1 MTNAQVRKL
10 REAFRLLY
18 AALDADQ
25 ASSAHQET
33 LDRMRFDLERQHRI
47 ELYLEDLHDDLDPP
61 DDEDEIPPFDAALAA
76 WLDQNDYTILDW
88 YEGWSDAGGGL
99 RDRASEV
106 LGCKFDDRGRRI

>member
-1 MTNAQVRKL
+1 MTNAQVRRL

-25 ASSAHQET
+25 ASSVHQET
-33 LDRMRFDLERQHRI
+33 LDRMRFDLERKHKI

-61 DDEDEIPPFDAALAA
+61 ADENEIPPLNAELAA

-88 YEGWSDAGGGL
+88 YDSDL
-99 RDRASEV
+99 VRKQSETA
-106 LGCKFDDRGRRI
+106 LGVKFDDRGRLAIEP

>member
-18 AALDADQ
+18 SVVLDDRG
-25 ASSAHQET
+25 QEE
-33 LDRMRFDLERQHRI
+33 LDRLRFDLERKHKI

-61 DDEDEIPPFDAALAA
+61 DNENEIPPFDAGLAA

-88 YEGWSDAGGGL
+88 YEGWSDEGGGL
-99 RDRASEV
+99 RERAAAA
-106 LGCKFDDRGRRI
+106 LGCKFDDFGRRI

>member
-18 AALDADQ
+18 AAINDDRG
-25 ASSAHQET
+25 QED
-33 LDRMRFDLERQHRI
+33 LDRLRFNLERKHKI

-61 DDEDEIPPFDAALAA
+61 GDENEIPPFDAKLAA

-88 YEGWSDAGGGL
+88 YESDL
-99 RDRASEV
+99 VRKQSETT
-106 LGCKFDDRGRRI
+106 LGVKFDDRGRLAIEP